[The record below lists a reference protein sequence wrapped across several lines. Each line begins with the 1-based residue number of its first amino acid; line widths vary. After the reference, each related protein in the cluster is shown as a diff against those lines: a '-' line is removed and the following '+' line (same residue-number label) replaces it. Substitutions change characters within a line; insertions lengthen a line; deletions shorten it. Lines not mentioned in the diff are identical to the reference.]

1 MQLIKKCEICG
12 SDDLI
17 EVLNLGKHPL
27 CDDLKKIGSS
37 EICNEYPIE
46 ILFCKCCKSA
56 HQKYQIP
63 KKILF
68 PKEYHYRS
76 KQTKDVLNGMQ
87 NLVDSII
94 ESFGDLKNK
103 KVLDIGCND
112 GSLLDIFAKNGA
124 ITFGVEP
131 TFACLDANSKHKI
144 LNSYFDSDTAD
155 LLKQENFN
163 FITFTNVFAHIE
175 KLDNLLESLNKI
187 INNETIIVIE
197 NHYLGSILNSL
208 QFDTFY
214 HEHPR
219 TYSLSSFEFIA
230 KKLNKKITKVEF
242 PQRYGGN
249 IRIFLGKS
257 ETDSIKSLEL
267 SEKNFLNEFQNM
279 NNRIKIWQEKKSKE
293 ISNLIN
299 KHGKLPAKAFPG
311 RAAILLKMLNLNEN
325 HIEAIFEKQDSK
337 KIGFYAPSTKI
348 PILSDDI
355 LFSKNRDA
363 VLNLAWH
370 ISVEIRQYLE
380 ISAKKYHIKIDKII
394 DILDK
399 DF

>member
-1 MQLIKKCEICG
+1 MLEIKKCEICG
-12 SDDLI
+12 STNLI
-17 EVLNLGKHPL
+17 EVLNLGNHPL
-27 CDDLKKIGSS
+27 CDDLKKVGSS
-37 EICNEYPIE
+37 EVCKEYPIT
-46 ILFCKCCKSA
+46 ILYCESCKSA
-56 HQKYQIP
+56 HQKYQIQ
-63 KKILF
+63 KQILF

-76 KQTKDVLNGMQ
+76 KQTNDVLNGMK
-87 NLVDSII
+87 NLVASVA
-94 ESFGDLKNK
+94 ETFGDLKNK

-112 GSLLDIFAKNGA
+112 GSLLDIFSDFGA

-131 TFACLDANSKHKI
+131 TFAALDANAKHKI
-144 LNSYFDSDTAD
+144 FNTYFDSDIAEI
-155 LLKQENFN
+155 LKGEKFD

-175 KLDNLLESLNKI
+175 NLDNLLYSLNKI

-249 IRIFLGKS
+249 IRIFLGEKAK
-257 ETDSIKSLEL
+257 DSIESIKLKEQ
-267 SEKNFLNEFQNM
+267 NFLNEFKNM
-279 NNRIKIWQEKKSKE
+279 NNRIKIWQEKKGQE
-293 ISNLIN
+293 IFNLI
-299 KHGKLPAKAFPG
+299 KKFGKLHAKAFPG

-325 HIEAIFEKQDSK
+325 HLSGIYEKKDSK

-348 PILSDDI
+348 PILSDELLFTQNHDI
-355 LFSKNRDA
+355 

-370 ISVEIRQYLE
+370 ISGEIRQYLE
-380 ISAKKYHIKIDKII
+380 SNAKIHNIKIDKII